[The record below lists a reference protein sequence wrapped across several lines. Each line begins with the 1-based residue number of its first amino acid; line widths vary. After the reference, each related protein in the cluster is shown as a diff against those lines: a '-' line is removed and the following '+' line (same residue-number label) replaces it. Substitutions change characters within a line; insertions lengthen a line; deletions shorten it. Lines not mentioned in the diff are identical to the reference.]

1 MARTAGRFNAVRTEF
16 IPEAQ
21 AVQKTYHTALYA
33 RFSVDMNGSDKAD
46 GSIESQLQIMRDYAG
61 QHPEFGV
68 CREYVDKG
76 YSGTNFDRPE
86 FRRM

>member
-16 IPEAQ
+16 ISAAQ

-33 RFSVDMNGSDKAD
+33 RFSVDMSGSDKAD
-46 GSIESQLQIMRDYAG
+46 GSIESQLQIVRDYAR

-68 CREYVDKG
+68 CREYV
-76 YSGTNFDRPE
+76 E
-86 FRRM
+86 M